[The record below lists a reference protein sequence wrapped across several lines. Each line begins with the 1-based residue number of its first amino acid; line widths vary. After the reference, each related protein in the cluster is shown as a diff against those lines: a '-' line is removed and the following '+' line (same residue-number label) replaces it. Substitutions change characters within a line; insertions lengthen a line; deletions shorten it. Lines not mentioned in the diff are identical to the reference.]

1 MKPYDPLDTLY
12 DFLKNI
18 VTVDEFFAK
27 KEPSHDDEFMRIVA
41 QLDIASGIP
50 EEYVLGGLKT
60 AERRR
65 YAQTQKQRQL
75 PH

>member
-1 MKPYDPLDTLY
+1 MQPYDTLDTLY
-12 DFLKNI
+12 DFLKSI
-18 VTVDEFFAK
+18 TTVDEFFQK
-27 KEPSHDDEFMRIVA
+27 KEPSHDDAFMQSVA
-41 QLDIASGIP
+41 QIDIASGVP